1 MPRPGCSASSVCTLV
16 PTSSIAAVASLAA
29 ISAERAR
36 ALLAELTGAGLL
48 SEPTEGRFAFHDLL
62 REYAGELARR
72 LDSEPDRRAA
82 LRRSLDH
89 YLHTADRGDQLLDPR
104 RDQLVLEPTA
114 TGVGAE
120 ELRSYGAA
128 LAWFETEHPVLV
140 GIADQAARERF
151 DEHTWRFG
159 WVLARAFDRR
169 GHWWHAASVARR
181 AVRAARRCGD
191 RLGQAVAHRNLAW
204 ANIRTGRFNQAHCQF
219 RHALRLHEQLGDS
232 GVADTHRS
240 LAVVY
245 GLQGRHRDGL
255 RHTERA
261 LDLYRA
267 AGDES
272 GQAKALNNLG
282 WQLALVGEAE
292 RAVVHCE
299 ESLALHRRVGDK
311 HGEATTLD
319 SLGYAFHQL
328 GRLDRAT
335 ACYQEA
341 VGMYRDLGDR
351 SNTAYSLARLGDSHE
366 AAGDLD
372 GAHALWRE
380 ALGLFDEVGHRDAE
394 DLRAKL
400 KAMDPRFRAG

>member
-1 MPRPGCSASSVCTLV
+1 M
-16 PTSSIAAVASLAA
+16 
-29 ISAERAR
+29 
-36 ALLAELTGAGLL
+36 
-48 SEPTEGRFAFHDLL
+48 
-62 REYAGELARR
+62 
-72 LDSEPDRRAA
+72 
-82 LRRSLDH
+82 
-89 YLHTADRGDQLLDPR
+89 
-104 RDQLVLEPTA
+104 
-114 TGVGAE
+114 
-120 ELRSYGAA
+120 
-128 LAWFETEHPVLV
+128 LV
-140 GIADQAARERF
+140 GIADRRHGSAS
-151 DEHTWRFG
+151 TPTPGGSG

-219 RHALRLHEQLGDS
+219 RHALRLHQELGDG

-292 RAVVHCE
+292 RAVGHCQ
-299 ESLALHRRVGDK
+299 ESLVLHRRVGDR

-319 SLGYAFHQL
+319 SLGYAYHQL
-328 GRLDRAT
+328 GQPHRAM
-335 ACYQEA
+335 ACYREA
-341 VGMYRDLGDR
+341 VGTYRELGDR

-372 GAHALWRE
+372 GAHAVWQE

-400 KAMDPRFRAG
+400 KAMDPRHRAG